1 MIDKLSNM
9 NETYRFLKRSTIA
22 YENLGAKNMRQF
34 NIRHN
39 ELRKMA
45 EMHNDL
51 IDQNEYL
58 ARQK

>member
-1 MIDKLSNM
+1 M

-34 NIRHN
+34 DVRHK

-45 EMHNDL
+45 EMHNDI

-58 ARQK
+58 TIQK

>member
-1 MIDKLSNM
+1 M
-9 NETYRFLKRSTIA
+9 NDFYRFLKRSTIA

-34 NIRHN
+34 DIRHN

-45 EMHNDL
+45 EMQNDL

-58 ARQK
+58 AIQK